1 MFSTA
6 NQRVEHPPQGAP
18 GCAEHSG
25 CIYARYKTA
34 AGKSVKVFL
43 LKSRDFLV
51 FDVEFIRH
59 RFYIIL
65 ETGEESSSLVTIH
78 QHYQAFGLKIQE
90 IRK

>member
-1 MFSTA
+1 LPRHSA
-6 NQRVEHPPQGAP
+6 IGA
-18 GCAEHSG
+18 
-25 CIYARYKTA
+25 A

-43 LKSRDFLV
+43 LKSCDFLV

-65 ETGEESSSLVTIH
+65 ETGEESSSPVTIH

-90 IRK
+90 I